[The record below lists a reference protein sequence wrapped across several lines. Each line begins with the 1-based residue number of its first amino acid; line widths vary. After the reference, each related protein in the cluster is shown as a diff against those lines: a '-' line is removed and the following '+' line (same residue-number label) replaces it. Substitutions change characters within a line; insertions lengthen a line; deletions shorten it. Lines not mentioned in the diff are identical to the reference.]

1 MTTGPTRRSLL
12 SGAVLAW
19 CCGKP
24 SPVRA
29 APATAPLRLGLLL
42 DLSSVYSDNTGQGCV
57 TAVRMAVAD
66 FGGTVLGRPIELL
79 VADHQTKADIA
90 GIQAR
95 KWFDEA
101 GMEAILEVIGTG
113 PTVAAIAAAK
123 DHDRIVISNG
133 AGSASLTDEDCTPNF
148 IQYSWTTRGVARAIG
163 KALVE
168 RGASSWYFVTVDY
181 TFGHQFEADTA
192 AVVRAAGGTVLGSV
206 KVPLGTTDYSSYLL
220 QAQASGA
227 KTVGFAMAG
236 GDTVNA
242 LKQAHEFGL
251 PQQGRQMA
259 ALTLTVNDVHALGL
273 DIAQGAL
280 LTTPFYWNF
289 DDRTRAFAQ
298 RFFKQRQ
305 RMPNFIQAGDYSS
318 TLTYLK
324 AVQAAGTT
332 DAKPVMAELHRVR
345 IDDMFTT
352 GGHIRNSG
360 LMVHDMHLFKV
371 KAPGESKGP
380 WDFYDLV
387 ATISG
392 EDAYG
397 PESESRCRLPHPG

>member
-1 MTTGPTRRSLL
+1 MTAGLTRRSLL
-12 SGAVLAW
+12 AGAGLTV
-19 CCGKP
+19 CCGT
-24 SPVRA
+24 SAIVRA
-29 APATAPLRLGLLL
+29 AEPATGPLRFGLLL
-42 DLSSVYSDNTGQGCV
+42 DLSSAYSENSGQGSA

-79 VADHQTKADIA
+79 LADHQNKADIA
-90 GIQAR
+90 STQAR
-95 KWFDEA
+95 KWFDEDNVQ
-101 GMEAILEVIGTG
+101 AILEAIGTG
-113 PTVAAIAAAK
+113 PAVAAIAAAK
-123 DHDRIVISNG
+123 ASNRIVISNG

-148 IQYSWTTRGVARAIG
+148 VQYTWTTRAVARTIG

-168 RGASSWYFVTVDY
+168 RGGSSWYFITVDY
-181 TFGHQFEADTA
+181 TFGHQFEADTT

-206 KVPLGTTDYSSYLL
+206 KAPLGTTDYSSYLL

-227 KTVGFAMAG
+227 KTVAFAMAG

-251 PQQGRQMA
+251 ARQGQQMA

-273 DIAQGAL
+273 DIAQGTL
-280 LTTPFYWNF
+280 LTAPFYWDLN
-289 DDRTRAFAQ
+289 DATRAFAQ

-324 AVQAAGTT
+324 AVRAAGTT
-332 DAKPVMAELHRVR
+332 EAQPVMAELRR
-345 IDDMFTT
+345 TPIDDMFTT

-380 WDFYDLV
+380 WDFYDRV

-397 PESESRCRLPHPG
+397 PESDSKCRLTG

>member
-1 MTTGPTRRSLL
+1 MTSGLTKRSLL
-12 SGAVLAW
+12 SGAGLAL
-19 CCGKP
+19 CCGRP
-24 SPVRA
+24 AMVRA
-29 APATAPLRLGLLL
+29 AEPATGPLRFGLLL
-42 DLSSVYSDNTGQGCV
+42 DLSSVYSENSGQGCE
-57 TAVRMAVAD
+57 TAVRMAVED
-66 FGGTVLGRPIELL
+66 FGGMVLGRPIELL

-95 KWFDEA
+95 RWFDED
-101 GMEAILEVIGTG
+101 GMQAILEVIGTG

-123 DHDRIVISNG
+123 DRNRIVISNG
-133 AGSASLTDEDCTPNF
+133 AGSASLTNEDCTPTF
-148 IQYSWTTRGVARAIG
+148 VQYTWTTRAFARTIG

-192 AVVRAAGGTVLGSV
+192 AVVRSAGGTVLGSV

-251 PQQGRQMA
+251 PQGQQMA
-259 ALTLTVNDVHALGL
+259 ALTITVNDVHALGL
-273 DIAQGAL
+273 EIAQGTL
-280 LTTPFYWNF
+280 LATPFYWNLN
-289 DDRTRAFAQ
+289 DGTRAFAQ

-332 DAKPVMAELHRVR
+332 DAQPVMAKLHRAR
-345 IDDMFTT
+345 IDDMFAT
-352 GGHIRNSG
+352 GGHIRKSG
-360 LMVHDMHLFKV
+360 LMVHDLHLFKV
-371 KAPGESKGP
+371 KSPEQSKGA

-387 ATISG
+387 TTVPG
-392 EDAYG
+392 DEAYG
-397 PESESRCRLPHPG
+397 PEADSKCHLPS